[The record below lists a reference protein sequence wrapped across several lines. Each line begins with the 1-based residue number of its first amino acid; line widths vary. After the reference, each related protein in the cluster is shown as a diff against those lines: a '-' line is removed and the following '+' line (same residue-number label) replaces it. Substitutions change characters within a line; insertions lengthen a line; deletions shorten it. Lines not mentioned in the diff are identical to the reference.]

1 MNTPLPRR
9 GLLLAAAAAPV
20 LPGRLATAQPA
31 WPAQPIRMIVPFAA
45 GVTDSI
51 GRLVGTEMQR
61 ALGQPIVV
69 ENRPGAGGAIGAEAC
84 ARAPADGHTICMG
97 TISTHAINPAIMP
110 RIPYDNLRDFAPV
123 TQLTEQPNAIVV
135 HPAFP
140 ARDLAGFVVAVR
152 EAREPHPYAT
162 SGVGTSTHL
171 AGALFALLAGGQLE
185 HVPFRGSGE
194 VMTAVI
200 SGQVPIAFDNL
211 SSVVPFVR
219 EGRVRLI
226 GVGSR
231 ARLPDF
237 PDAPAIAEALPG
249 FVSVSWH
256 GLFAPAA
263 TPAPILARLHREAV
277 AALRQPAVA
286 QRLADLGVTP
296 VGSNPEEFRA
306 FIAAET
312 ERWRDV
318 ARRADLRLT

>member
-1 MNTPLPRR
+1 
-9 GLLLAAAAAPV
+9 
-20 LPGRLATAQPA
+20 
-31 WPAQPIRMIVPFAA
+31 MIVPFAA

-51 GRLVGTEMQR
+51 GRLVGSELQR
-61 ALGQPIVV
+61 ALGQPIIVD
-69 ENRPGAGGAIGAEAC
+69 NRPGAGGAIGAEAC

-110 RIPYDNLRDFAPV
+110 RISYDNLRDFVPI

-135 HPAFP
+135 HPAFR
-140 ARDLAGFVVAVR
+140 ARDLETFITEVR
-152 EAREPHPYAT
+152 QARQPHPYAT

-171 AGALFALLAGGQLE
+171 AGALFALLAGGTLE

-226 GVGSR
+226 GVGSSS
-231 ARLPDF
+231 RLREF
-237 PDAPAIAEALPG
+237 PDIPAIAEALPG

-263 TPAPILARLHREAV
+263 TPAPIIARLHQEAV
-277 AALRQPAVA
+277 SALRTPAIS
-286 QRLADLGVTP
+286 QRLADLGVNP
-296 VGSNPEEFRA
+296 VGSSPEEFRA
-306 FIAAET
+306 FIASET
-312 ERWRDV
+312 NRWREV
-318 ARRADLRLT
+318 ARRIDLRLN

>member
-1 MNTPLPRR
+1 MTNFARR
-9 GLLLAAAAAPV
+9 ELLAVAASAPALLCRAAE
-20 LPGRLATAQPA
+20 AQPN
-31 WPAQPIRMIVPFAA
+31 WPTQPIRMIVPFAA
-45 GVTDSI
+45 GVTDNI
-51 GRLVGTEMQR
+51 GRLVSTEMQR

-110 RIPYDNLRDFAPV
+110 RLAYDNLRDFAPIS
-123 TQLTEQPNAIVV
+123 QLTEQPNAIVV
-135 HPAFP
+135 HPSFP
-140 ARDLAGFVVAVR
+140 ARDLAGFVAEVR
-152 EAREPHPYAT
+152 RARQPHPYAT

-171 AGALFALLAGGQLE
+171 AGALFALLAGGELE

-194 VMTAVI
+194 VMTAVL

-226 GVGSR
+226 AVGSTS
-231 ARLPDF
+231 RLSEF
-237 PDAPAIAEALPG
+237 PDVPAVAEALAG

-263 TPAPILARLHREAV
+263 TPEPILARLYREAV
-277 AALRQPAVA
+277 AALRHPSVTR
-286 QRLADLGVTP
+286 RLIDLGVTP
-296 VGSNPEEFRA
+296 VGSSPEEFRR

-318 ARRADLRLT
+318 ARRSNLQLG

>member
-1 MNTPLPRR
+1 MTNFARR
-9 GLLLAAAAAPV
+9 ELLAVAASAPALLCRAAE
-20 LPGRLATAQPA
+20 AQPN
-31 WPAQPIRMIVPFAA
+31 WPTQPIRMIVPFAA
-45 GVTDSI
+45 GVTDNI
-51 GRLVGTEMQR
+51 GRLVSTEMQR

-110 RIPYDNLRDFAPV
+110 RLAYDNLRDFAPIS
-123 TQLTEQPNAIVV
+123 QLTEQPNAIVV
-135 HPAFP
+135 HPSFP
-140 ARDLAGFVVAVR
+140 ARDLAGFVAEVR
-152 EAREPHPYAT
+152 RARPPHPYAT

-171 AGALFALLAGGQLE
+171 AGALFALLAGGELE

-194 VMTAVI
+194 VMTALL

-226 GVGSR
+226 AVGSTS
-231 ARLPDF
+231 RLSEF
-237 PDAPAIAEALPG
+237 PDVPAVAEALAG

-263 TPAPILARLHREAV
+263 TPEPILARLYREAV
-277 AALRQPAVA
+277 AALRHPSVTR
-286 QRLADLGVTP
+286 RLIDLGVTP
-296 VGSNPEEFRA
+296 VGSSPEEFRR

-318 ARRADLRLT
+318 ARRSNLQLG